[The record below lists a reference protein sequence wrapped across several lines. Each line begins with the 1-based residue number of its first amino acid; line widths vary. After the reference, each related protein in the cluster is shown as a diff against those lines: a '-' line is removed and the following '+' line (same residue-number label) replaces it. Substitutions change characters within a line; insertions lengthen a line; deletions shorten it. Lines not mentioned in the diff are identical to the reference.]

1 MKTTTDTRV
10 ECPICRGAGMLSNG
24 HPDPQ
29 LADDGD
35 CHGCRGEGKVTRDEH
50 ATLLDHMTD
59 DAAQAA
65 EHRLLVAD
73 VGAQRDADELAR
85 ERDAEWWRE

>member
-29 LADDGD
+29 LAEDGD
-35 CHGCRGEGKVTRDEH
+35 CHGCRGDGKVTRDEH
-50 ATLLDHMTD
+50 AALLDHMTD
-59 DAAQAA
+59 DAARAA
-65 EHRLLVAD
+65 EQRLLAAD
-73 VGAQRDADELAR
+73 VEDYRDDLALAR
-85 ERDAEWWRE
+85 ERDAEWWA